1 MEEMNIKSLA
11 ESLVLFRGDQAL
23 VDLFTPS
30 MAFNGEY
37 ELYKYKVEEGLE
49 GRIDLIMQDIY
60 GADSYLYADVD
71 VILYINNIDN
81 PLGILAGT
89 ELLYPRKD
97 NLDSFRW
104 RPNEESNTGNSVDR
118 IASKITYPNKTSTVD
133 PNRKKFLSSN
143 VSVPPTVNRGTRPP
157 VTVEDGKITIGGI

>member
-11 ESLVLFRGDQAL
+11 EALVVYRGDQAL

-30 MAFNGEY
+30 MAFSGEFD
-37 ELYKYKVEEGLE
+37 LFKYKVEPGLE

-60 GADSYLYADVD
+60 GPDNYLYADID

-81 PLGILAGT
+81 PIGILSGT
-89 ELLYPRKD
+89 EILYPRKD

-104 RPNEESNTGNSVDR
+104 RPNEESNTGYSVDR
-118 IASKITYPNKTSTVD
+118 VASKITYPNKTSTVD
-133 PNRKKFLSSN
+133 PNRKKFLSNN

-157 VTVEDGKITIGGI
+157 VSVEEGKIIIGGI